1 MKQVSFGSYT
11 LLRRFAR
18 GGMAELYLARHAGTT
33 ELDPKLVVIK
43 LVSSRYAK
51 DATFAQMFEDEGRIV
66 TTLNHPNIGH
76 VFEMGQVAGQYF
88 LAMEYIHGW
97 DMRDIIRRCLAG
109 GHPVP
114 PLVAVQIGAQIC
126 QALDYAHK
134 ACDLEGT
141 PLNVIHRD
149 VSPSNIMVDYDGQVK
164 LVDFGI
170 AKAAGRSALT
180 VPGTIKGKVRYLAP
194 EQVLGKE
201 LDARCDVFTL
211 GTSLWES
218 TVGGHLFAGKKPV
231 EIYKAIAKDAIRRP
245 SAYVQDYPP
254 ELERI
259 LLRALAQDVEQRYP
273 SARALQDDFEAMLAS
288 FGITPEE
295 GTLTEFIRGLF
306 APEYSAWQEARGRGA
321 SLLDHLL
328 SLRDET
334 LHACDLDEVLS
345 AQDER
350 MTQPEP
356 ASSAKTQ
363 LAMSPVPVPAPVLA
377 SIPTEKDPLPAPAPK
392 AEDKPKK
399 TLMWGAG
406 PHFAPSASGQ
416 ADTPAPQSAP
426 QSAPQPTQRSAPQP
440 DQAGQILRV
449 SSDNHVAVTSGGT
462 VEAIGASGPNNEGEA
477 SSRPTMLAVGP
488 PQLDPPVPTPAPTLA
503 DEDEDRKRTM
513 IDDMSLKFP
522 DIRPGAAPSPEAF
535 AETVAPQIRP
545 TKPDREDPSL
555 SETRAPEPEPEPEP
569 EPGMA
574 PVTPTASAA
583 PKPLPPPDSQ
593 LKELLPEPIVARD
606 REELAAKKL
615 LVIDADSETK
625 RKRTRTGDWAHQA
638 TDAKTRAGT
647 HPFFKEMEGE
657 QGRPVE
663 PAGGS
668 SQRTRRIIVTILA
681 AVIGAA
687 VVVLGVWFV
696 LQFRAGRQLTK
707 APAVVQVKLRSEPGG
722 ALVFDAADGSEL
734 GRAPLVIPLVA
745 GKPRKVELRLEGYE
759 HRAVVVPAGQAELV
773 VKLKAEARAPR

>member
-1 MKQVSFGSYT
+1 VKQVSFGSYT

-18 GGMAELYLARHAGTT
+18 GGMAELYLARHTGAA

-114 PLVAVQIGAQIC
+114 PLVAVQVGAQIC

-134 ACDLEGT
+134 ACDLDGT
-141 PLNVIHRD
+141 PLNIIHRD
-149 VSPSNIMVDYDGQVK
+149 VSPSNIMVDYNGQVK

-170 AKAAGRSALT
+170 AKAAGRSSLT

-194 EQVLGKE
+194 EQVLGKD

-218 TVGGHLFAGKKPV
+218 TVGGHLFSGKKPV

-245 SAYVQDYPP
+245 SAYVQDYPA

-273 SARALQDDFEAMLAS
+273 SARALQDDLEAMMAS
-288 FGITPEE
+288 FGITPEK

-306 APEYSAWQEARGRGA
+306 APEYSAWEEARGRGA

-363 LAMSPVPVPAPVLA
+363 LAMSPVPVA
-377 SIPTEKDPLPAPAPK
+377 SIPTEEDPIPAPTPE

-406 PHFAPSASGQ
+406 PDFAPGASGQ
-416 ADTPAPQSAP
+416 AKTPAPQP
-426 QSAPQPTQRSAPQP
+426 APQPDQRPAPQPDQQPAPQP

-449 SSDNHVAVTSGGT
+449 SSNNHVAVTSGGT
-462 VEAIGASGPNNEGEA
+462 VEAVGASSPNQDGAA
-477 SSRPTMLAVGP
+477 SSRRTMLAVEP
-488 PQLDPPVPTPAPTLA
+488 PRLDPPEPTPA

-522 DIRPGAAPSPEAF
+522 DIRPGVAPSPEAL
-535 AETVAPQIRP
+535 AVTVAPQIRP
-545 TKPDREDPSL
+545 TKPDKEDPSL
-555 SETRAPEPEPEPEP
+555 NETRAP

-574 PVTPTASAA
+574 PVAFVTPTSSAA
-583 PKPLPPPDSQ
+583 PQSLPPPDRQ
-593 LKELLPEPIVARD
+593 LNELLPEPIVARD
-606 REELAAKKL
+606 REELAAKQL
-615 LVIDADSETK
+615 LVIDTETETEAEAK

-638 TDAKTRAGT
+638 TEAKTRAGT
-647 HPFFKEMEGE
+647 HPFFKEMEGAK
-657 QGRPVE
+657 GRAVE
-663 PAGGS
+663 PGGGP
-668 SQRTRRIIVTILA
+668 SQRRRRTIVTILA

-696 LQFRAGRQLTK
+696 LQIRAGRLLTA
-707 APAVVQVKLRSEPGG
+707 APAVVEVKLRSEPSG

-734 GRAPLVIPLVA
+734 GRAPLLIPLVA

-759 HRAVVVPAGQAELV
+759 QRSVVVPKGQAELV
-773 VKLKAEARAPR
+773 VKLKAEAPR

>member
-1 MKQVSFGSYT
+1 VKQVSFGSYT

-18 GGMAELYLARHAGTT
+18 GGMAELYLARQAGEA
-33 ELDPKLVVIK
+33 ELDPRLVVIK

-97 DMRDIIRRCLAG
+97 DMRDIIRRCLEG

-114 PLVAVQIGAQIC
+114 PLVVAQIGVQIC
-126 QALDYAHK
+126 QGLDYAHK

-141 PLNVIHRD
+141 PLKIIHRD
-149 VSPSNIMVDYDGQVK
+149 VSPSNIMVDYDGRVK

-194 EQVLGKE
+194 EQVMGKE

-211 GTSLWES
+211 GTTMWES
-218 TVGGHLFAGKKPV
+218 TVGGHLFSGKKPV
-231 EIYKAIAKDAIRRP
+231 EIYTAIAKDAIRLP
-245 SAYVQDYPP
+245 SAYVQDYPA

-259 LLRALAQDVEQRYP
+259 LLQALAQDMEVRYA
-273 SARALQDDFEAMLAS
+273 SARALQDDLEAFMGG

-306 APEYSAWQEARGRGA
+306 APEYSAWEEARGRGS

-350 MTQPEP
+350 RTQPEP

-363 LAMSPVPVPAPVLA
+363 MAMSPVPVPVPVSA
-377 SIPTEKDPLPAPAPK
+377 SMPTEKEAVPD
-392 AEDKPKK
+392 DKPKK

-406 PHFAPSASGQ
+406 PGPKPAPGPAP
-416 ADTPAPQSAP
+416 TPAQAP
-426 QSAPQPTQRSAPQP
+426 A
-440 DQAGQILRV
+440 QAGQILRV
-449 SSDNHVAVTSGGT
+449 SSDSSVAVTSGGT
-462 VEAIGASGPNNEGEA
+462 VEAIGASGPHDAGAA

-488 PQLDPPVPTPAPTLA
+488 PQLDPPEKAQAPV
-503 DEDEDRKRTM
+503 DDDRKRTM
-513 IDDMSLKFP
+513 IDDMSLKFS
-522 DIRPGAAPSPEAF
+522 DIQPGVAPSPEAHT
-535 AETVAPQIRP
+535 ETVAPLIVP
-545 TKPDREDPSL
+545 TKPDKDDPSL
-555 SETRAPEPEPEPEP
+555 KVTCAPEQAPSAVLASPGSRAPQ
-569 EPGMA
+569 
-574 PVTPTASAA
+574 
-583 PKPLPPPDSQ
+583 PLQPPDGR

-615 LVIDADSETK
+615 LVIDGEGEAK
-625 RKRTRTGDWAHQA
+625 RKRVRTGDWAHQS
-638 TDAKTRAGT
+638 TDGAKTRAGT
-647 HPFFKEMEGE
+647 HPFFKEMDGA
-657 QGRPVE
+657 QGGVVGPD
-663 PAGGS
+663 GGA
-668 SQRTRRIIVTILA
+668 SQRKRKTIVTILA

-687 VVVLGVWFV
+687 VVVLGLWFV
-696 LQFRAGRQLTK
+696 LQIRAGRLF
-707 APAVVQVKLRSEPGG
+707 ADVPAVVEVKLRSEPVG
-722 ALVFDAADGSEL
+722 AVVFNATDGSEL
-734 GRAPLVIPLVA
+734 GRAPLVIPLEA
-745 GKPRKVELRLEGYE
+745 GKTRKVELRLEGYE
-759 HRAVVVPAGQAELV
+759 HRSVVVVPGKAELV
-773 VKLKAEARAPR
+773 VKLKAEASPRQ